1 MKRLL
6 AAAAVLATLTHAA
19 VAGELTLFAD
29 SEFRGARVTLQGD
42 ARDLRRMDFN
52 DRVSSMIVRSGVWEL
67 CSDGDFRGRC
77 VQFGPGEYR
86 GLPGLND
93 AVSSVREVTRDGPP
107 GRGQGERDGRDG
119 RDARDE
125 RREAWRE
132 EREERRE
139 QREERREGWRDEQRG
154 PAVEL
159 FSAPRFEG
167 AAVPVSGDL
176 RSLNR
181 VGFNDRAVSLVIR
194 EGRWEFCEHDDFRG
208 QCMVFGPGRYP
219 FLEGMNNRI
228 SSMRRVR

>member
-29 SEFRGARVTLQGD
+29 SDFRGARVTLQGD

-67 CSDGDFRGRC
+67 CTDGDFRGRC

-93 AVSSVREVTRDGPP
+93 AVSSVREVTRGGPP
-107 GRGQGERDGRDG
+107 GRMQ
-119 RDARDE
+119 DE
-125 RREAWRE
+125 RRDDYREQRREEYREERRE
-132 EREERRE
+132 EREERHE
-139 QREERREGWRDEQRG
+139 AWRDEHRG

-159 FSAPRFEG
+159 FSGPRFEG
-167 AAVPVSGDL
+167 NAVPVSGDL
-176 RSLNR
+176 RSLNE
-181 VGFNDRAVSLVIR
+181 VGFNDRAVSVVIR
-194 EGRWEFCEHDDFRG
+194 EGRWEFCEHADFRG